1 MAKKSQKTNLHLVT
15 SATSQS
21 STPPRTLGQHGQA
34 LYDRIL
40 SEYEISDAGG
50 LQLLLLAAE
59 ATDRLQALRANIDQ
73 DGEVLRTRSGPKP
86 HPALRT
92 ELSTRSFIVRT
103 LARLGLDVT
112 DPLAQ
117 PGHPLTGV
125 KKYWS
130 PDDGG

>member
-15 SATSQS
+15 SATDHS
-21 STPPRTLGQHGQA
+21 STPPRPLGQHGQA

-73 DGEVLRTRSGPKP
+73 DGEVLRTPRGGCKP

-92 ELSTRSFIVRT
+92 ELSTRSFIVRSY
-103 LARLGLDVT
+103 LSSFCQMRN
-112 DPLAQ
+112 
-117 PGHPLTGV
+117 
-125 KKYWS
+125 
-130 PDDGG
+130 